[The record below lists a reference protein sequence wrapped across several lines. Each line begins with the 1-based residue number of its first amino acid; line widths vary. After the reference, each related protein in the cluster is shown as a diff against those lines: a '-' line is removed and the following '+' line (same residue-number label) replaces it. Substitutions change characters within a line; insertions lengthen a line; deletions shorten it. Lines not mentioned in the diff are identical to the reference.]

1 MYNDQQLE
9 YYKNVSSE
17 KLKKKIEKEKEASLF
32 RNFMENPCYQQIKQK
47 FLEMATKPIDYDHS
61 QEGLMRLHGETQFN
75 KGLLEFF
82 NEVERKA
89 K

>member
-9 YYKNVSSE
+9 YYKTVGSE
-17 KLKKKIEKEKEASLF
+17 KLKKKMEKEKEASAF
-32 RNFMENPCYQQIKQK
+32 RNFMESPCYQQIKQK
-47 FLEMATKPIDYDHS
+47 FLEMAAKTVKYEPT
-61 QEGLMRLHGETQFN
+61 QEGLLHLHGET
-75 KGLLEFF
+75 KYKEGLLEFF